1 MNTINWDDISIL
13 IIGYDGYKDVWDH
26 DVELLNKYWKQRPK
40 TYLAD
45 SILRPEYEGVEIINA
60 GEGSEWSRKVQ
71 VALETIESQY
81 VILLLED
88 FFVTDYVD
96 NSEFRAIVDMIE
108 KDEIKFY
115 QLLVQLINPRWEKG
129 KFYKGNRD
137 IKIIPTNKKYGLNLQ
152 AAIWKKDFL
161 KEVVGTGNYN
171 AWEFEVNQLGREDY
185 NENKIEY
192 LIDLRNVLKITH
204 AIVQSQY
211 LRGAK
216 RKLRKL
222 GINILEAERKQMSRS
237 DDFKYQFKLFMY
249 SITPKFLVKPAKAVG
264 RLLKVDFVT
273 DRINKG

>member
-1 MNTINWDDISIL
+1 M
-13 IIGYDGYKDVWDH
+13 
-26 DVELLNKYWKQRPK
+26 
-40 TYLAD
+40 
-45 SILRPEYEGVEIINA
+45 
-60 GEGSEWSRKVQ
+60 
-71 VALETIESQY
+71 
-81 VILLLED
+81 
-88 FFVTDYVD
+88 
-96 NSEFRAIVDMIE
+96 
-108 KDEIKFY
+108 
-115 QLLVQLINPRWEKG
+115 
-129 KFYKGNRD
+129 
-137 IKIIPTNKKYGLNLQ
+137 
-152 AAIWKKDFL
+152 
-161 KEVVGTGNYN
+161 VGTGNYN